1 MSTSRIR
8 HDAESRRRYETRTLG
23 AFNLG
28 VETNY
33 EDWFITLRSSSSF
46 AEEDDT
52 DNADITFRNY
62 MKKGP
67 GEPLIGLILSVRI
80 SRLMIQV

>member
-33 EDWFITLRSSSSF
+33 EDWFITPEAAQVSPKKMTQTMLTLLS
-46 AEEDDT
+46 E
-52 DNADITFRNY
+52 IT
-62 MKKGP
+62 
-67 GEPLIGLILSVRI
+67 
-80 SRLMIQV
+80 